1 MRIVKKHWVLT
12 LFLIFYAGI
21 IGYKIIFHPTPYYD
35 WDESLYVQTGKEMID
50 AKIFYVPVW
59 QKELWLDKAPLVSLF
74 YGLIDRIP
82 FIQSE
87 IATRLAALTLSL
99 VNLLLIYI
107 LSLRV
112 IKDRLIVTLAV
123 AATSFAP
130 LFLQR
135 AQTVNADVFVLLG
148 WVGYLLFFRNFILG
162 LLFLASA
169 VLSKSLIGFYPI
181 ALIAAYYLYEL
192 WRKKVKTVEI
202 WQVFKQ
208 LFTHVAILAA
218 WYVGMFI
225 AFGNRFFQMHIIES
239 HFRRVSSSIEFHFG
253 QRTFY
258 IDLIREQYGL
268 LFFLAVI
275 GLFFFVVSLR
285 KNKWNTVQLLHGLYL
300 LPWFLFLNLT
310 KTKIFWYIYP
320 SLPQFA
326 FLSVF
331 PLTQLKKKGTIYY
344 FTLLI
349 FVVFVLQQAFV
360 KQKLLTT
367 YYSQYE
373 PHHELAQYAKNQ
385 CRNLTVLLGE
395 ENRKGFATLDT
406 MGLLITTTK
415 WWGNHP
421 SIVYYSGKKVMFIYD
436 KNEMKNRI
444 AVMKKGECAVVEK
457 TDLDLPLKSL
467 GLESLKSFDYLALYR
482 HR

>member
-1 MRIVKKHWVLT
+1 
-12 LFLIFYAGI
+12 
-21 IGYKIIFHPTPYYD
+21 
-35 WDESLYVQTGKEMID
+35 
-50 AKIFYVPVW
+50 
-59 QKELWLDKAPLVSLF
+59 
-74 YGLIDRIP
+74 
-82 FIQSE
+82 
-87 IATRLAALTLSL
+87 
-99 VNLLLIYI
+99 
-107 LSLRV
+107 
-112 IKDRLIVTLAV
+112 
-123 AATSFAP
+123 
-130 LFLQR
+130 
-135 AQTVNADVFVLLG
+135 
-148 WVGYLLFFRNFILG
+148 
-162 LLFLASA
+162 
-169 VLSKSLIGFYPI
+169 
-181 ALIAAYYLYEL
+181 
-192 WRKKVKTVEI
+192 
-202 WQVFKQ
+202 
-208 LFTHVAILAA
+208 
-218 WYVGMFI
+218 
-225 AFGNRFFQMHIIES
+225 
-239 HFRRVSSSIEFHFG
+239 
-253 QRTFY
+253 
-258 IDLIREQYGL
+258 
-268 LFFLAVI
+268 
-275 GLFFFVVSLR
+275 
-285 KNKWNTVQLLHGLYL
+285 
-300 LPWFLFLNLT
+300 
-310 KTKIFWYIYP
+310 
-320 SLPQFA
+320 
-326 FLSVF
+326 
-331 PLTQLKKKGTIYY
+331 Y